1 MKKNILAFL
10 VDDDLDDHE
19 FFQLAVE
26 KLHTHINCAFAT
38 NGVKAIEKL
47 TRDTKF
53 IPDFIFI
60 DINMP
65 LMNGMDCLREI
76 KKIRRLKEVPVYMF
90 TTYADEFVTKNC
102 IELGAAGVLRKMP
115 SISGLHEAL
124 SEILLGQKVNL

>member
-10 VDDDLDDHE
+10 IDDDLDDHE

-26 KLHTHINCAFAT
+26 KLPVNCAFAT

-53 IPDFIFI
+53 TPDFIFI

-76 KKIRRLKEVPVYMF
+76 KKIKRLKEVPVYMF

-102 IELGAAGVLRKMP
+102 MELGAAGVLRKMP
-115 SISGLHEAL
+115 SIAGLRESFA
-124 SEILLGQKVNL
+124 EILLGQKINL